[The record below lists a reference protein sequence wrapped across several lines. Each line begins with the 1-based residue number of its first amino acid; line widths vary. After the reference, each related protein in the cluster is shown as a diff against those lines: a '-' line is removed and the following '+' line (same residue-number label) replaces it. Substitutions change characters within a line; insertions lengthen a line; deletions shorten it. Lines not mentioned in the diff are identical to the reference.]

1 VLSYNDVLLRR
12 ADVELLTGPRWL
24 NDQVGFQLDT
34 STFGHLRPVLIP
46 SSLPWFVFSAADNK
60 FSPQVISFY
69 FEYITQERLQGEQM
83 LLIHFVSQPLTLGN
97 SAAMEASWNFER
109 REERHA

>member
-1 VLSYNDVLLRR
+1 MLSYNDVLLRR

-24 NDQVGFQLDT
+24 ND
-34 STFGHLRPVLIP
+34 
-46 SSLPWFVFSAADNK
+46 
-60 FSPQVISFY
+60 QVISFY

-97 SAAMEASWNFER
+97 SAAMEAIWNFER